1 MLGWWEQGIPMKL
14 PKGEH
19 VQLDFYF
26 HGRSCT
32 ESIQNVVRF
41 CVNHGGRVT
50 GEIVFAKFDNAR
62 RSRVSRASTHPIYDR
77 SIDEQELWQH
87 FIDEDICVLTVGV
100 KGAIGIKK
108 NGPEIVTTNGVSD
121 DAPLGQTNP
130 VSIVAQG
137 WQFSTPGFEK
147 ERQRLARK
155 YYDRFIAICD
165 DLHPTYAAILNED
178 SLSCPYDLRKGEGD
192 YSFADFFISEQAFG
206 ADFVSRVEAMYAD
219 AYTKRLASG
228 LYVSTW
234 MFSPKH
240 FVLDRK
246 NVQERSTVIARMLAG
261 HLEGE

>member
-1 MLGWWEQGIPMKL
+1 MKL
-14 PKGEH
+14 PRGEK

-32 ESIQNVVRF
+32 ESIQDVVRF
-41 CVNHGGRVT
+41 CVNHGGRLT
-50 GEIVFAKFDNAR
+50 GEIAFAKFDDAR
-62 RSRVSRASTHPIYDR
+62 RFRFSRASTYPIYDG
-77 SIDEQELWQH
+77 SIEEHALWEH
-87 FIDEDICVLTVGV
+87 FKDKDVCVLTVGL

-121 DAPLGQTNP
+121 DAPLDQPNP
-130 VSIVAQG
+130 VSIVGQG

-147 ERQRLARK
+147 ERQRLARR

-178 SLSCPYDLRKGEGD
+178 SLSCPHDLRKGKGD
-192 YSFADFFISEQAFG
+192 RSFADFFISEQAFG
-206 ADFVSRVEAMYAD
+206 AVFISRVEAMYVD

-240 FVLDRK
+240 FVLDSK
-246 NVQERSTVIARMLAG
+246 IALERSAMIARMLAD
-261 HLEGE
+261 HLDGE